1 MEEPS
6 LSNNEWHQEVAKM
19 PPIKWWDITNYIMR
33 TASPYTQ
40 FTVKNLKANDD
51 YDFFAKGHALD
62 VNMNDIGD

>member
-1 MEEPS
+1 MPS
-6 LSNNEWHQEVAKM
+6 
-19 PPIKWWDITNYIMR
+19 IKWWDITNYIMK
-33 TASPYTQ
+33 TTSPYTP